1 MNSDFNNQDNFENQN
16 SKDNLDTTGNDNIG
30 SNDAAGNVNNSAA
43 PDYNAGNVN
52 NSAAPDYNAGNV
64 NNSAAP
70 DYNAGNVNNSAT
82 PDYNAGNVNN
92 SGAYGYNA
100 GSAGGSNSYG
110 YGSDSNGYN
119 GYNYNAGN
127 NNGSTGYGYNPNSN
141 NYSAYNAGSP
151 NDSNNADNS
160 HNWNGQDNNQYS
172 QYGGNPQ
179 YKWNYDDYQKALNQ
193 NSKPVKKKSGLKP
206 LIITVCSIFGVG
218 IIGLT
223 IVGIMSL
230 AGVGSMGNILRSS
243 TSTTTDTPKNPNG
256 PSLNIASQPQT
267 STTAAPAGTE
277 MNATQI
283 AAKLTP
289 EVVGIVD
296 YNLQSVE
303 PTAEGTGIIMSSNGY
318 IITNEH
324 VIDGA
329 QKISIVL
336 SSGKTYNNVQTVG
349 VDVQTDLA
357 VLKINA
363 TGLPCASF
371 GDSSQLKVGQ
381 SVIAIGNPGG
391 LELASTV
398 TNGIVS
404 GLNRSIS
411 ETVSSMTYI
420 QTNALINPGNSGGPL
435 VNMYGQVVGINCSKI
450 ESSNGETFEGIGFA
464 IPINSAKPIIDSII
478 KNGYVTGRVKVG
490 ISIYP
495 LSNSQAQMYNYP
507 AGLYVEDIDQTSDAY
522 AKGLRDKDIITKID
536 GISIA
541 ADDAETVYNTFYN
554 EETKHKVGDTITLTV
569 YKTDTGNT
577 STISVKLAE
586 DKGDDS
592 TSTSASVDG
601 SSGDSQQQQQQIPGN
616 QGGTDGSG
624 STDGTGSTDNSQFW
638 SGFGQ

>member
-1 MNSDFNNQDNFENQN
+1 MNSDFNNQDNFDDQN
-16 SKDNLDTTGNDNIG
+16 SKDNSETARNDNIG
-30 SNDAAGNVNNSAA
+30 GNDAAGNVYGSNIPNHNAGNTDNVT
-43 PDYNAGNVN
+43 PPVYNAGNTENVT
-52 NSAAPDYNAGNV
+52 PPVYNAGNTENV
-64 NNSAAP
+64 TP
-70 DYNAGNVNNSAT
+70 PVYNAGNADNTT
-82 PDYNAGNVNN
+82 PPVYNAGNTENVTPPV
-92 SGAYGYNA
+92 YNA
-100 GSAGGSNSYG
+100 GNADNTTPPVYNATNFNGS
-110 YGSDSNGYN
+110 N
-119 GYNYNAGN
+119 GYNYNQDNFN
-127 NNGSTGYGYNPNSN
+127 NVTSPN
-141 NYSAYNAGSP
+141 YNAG
-151 NDSNNADNS
+151 NFNNATNPDYN
-160 HNWNGQDNNQYS
+160 HNFNGQDGSQYS
-172 QYGGNPQ
+172 PYGGNPQ

-193 NSKPVKKKSGLKP
+193 NSKPAKKRSGLKP

-223 IVGIMSL
+223 IVGVMSL
-230 AGVGSMGNILRSS
+230 AGVSNVGGIFHTS
-243 TSTTTDTPKNPNG
+243 TSTATSTPKNPNG

-267 STTAAPAGTE
+267 STTAAPSGTE

-303 PTAEGTGIIMSSNGY
+303 PTAEGTGIIMTSDGY

-336 SSGKTYNNVQTVG
+336 SNGKTYNNVQTVG

-357 VLKINA
+357 VLKISA

-411 ETVSSMTYI
+411 ETASSMTYI

-478 KNGYVTGRVKVG
+478 KNGYVTGRVKIG

-495 LSNSQAQMYNYP
+495 LSNSQAQMYSYP
-507 AGLYVEDIDQTSDAY
+507 AGLYIEDIDQSSDAY

-541 ADDAETVYNTFYN
+541 SDDATTVYSNFYN
-554 EETKHKVGDTITLTV
+554 EETKHKVGDTVTLTV
-569 YKTDTGNT
+569 YRTDTGNT

-586 DKGDDS
+586 DKGDD
-592 TSTSASVDG
+592 TTSAST
-601 SSGDSQQQQQQIPGN
+601 SSSSDNSQQQTIPGN
-616 QGGTDGSG
+616 SGTDSQSGGTDGSS
-624 STDGTGSTDNSQFW
+624 STDSSQFW
-638 SGFGQ
+638 SAFGQ